1 MLRAVFLNS
10 FAWKLMS
17 ISRDEFDPL
26 AAVVDW
32 LDACRRG
39 DLNALLDLYDERAV
53 MECGCEGVTLT
64 GRSSIAAYWA
74 PKLESKH
81 MHAFKLVDVDRT
93 DHGVQIDYRSY
104 EGKPVRFYFR
114 FGNSNKIIYTSCG
127 PLVGRAAKISSN

>member
-1 MLRAVFLNS
+1 
-10 FAWKLMS
+10 MS

-26 AAVVDW
+26 AAIVDW

-64 GRSSIAAYWA
+64 GRNSIAAYWA
-74 PKLESKH
+74 PKLESKRVT
-81 MHAFKLVDVDRT
+81 AFNLDAVVLT
-93 DHGVQIDYRSY
+93 GHGVQIDYQSY

-114 FGNSNKIIYTSCG
+114 FGSSNEIIYTSCG
-127 PLVGRAAKISSN
+127 PLNGRAAKISPN

>member
-1 MLRAVFLNS
+1 
-10 FAWKLMS
+10 MS
-17 ISRDEFDPL
+17 ISRDEFNPL
-26 AAVVDW
+26 VAVVDW
-32 LDACRRG
+32 LVACRRG

-64 GRSSIAAYWA
+64 GRNSIAAYWA
-74 PKLESKH
+74 PKLESKRVP
-81 MHAFKLVDVDRT
+81 AFNLDDVALT
-93 DHGVQIDYRSY
+93 GHGVQIDYRSY